1 MSHLHSED
9 ELGSNMHKKDFQ
21 TTSIIPLCEESINRA
36 MMEFKTSFMN
46 RMTDEYISQII
57 GTKDAY
63 KESIKTLTETL
74 TRKYMEGQ
82 LMAEKIL
89 ESQSDC
95 VLQNKCI
102 EEKQEELLEQVAKL
116 KRNKEQNVEQVK
128 IIQSLKEEFNGKRAH
143 IFANKRAIKDRLKEL
158 EKSAALFTERLGL
171 EIRKLHGEKL
181 QFVFRYINPKAPH
194 QPYTFILCINE
205 GGQYEVLSCDPPL
218 ECISELQQKVQETN
232 NFSAFLANFRKA
244 FTVLACNEKEI

>member
-63 KESIKTLTETL
+63 KESIKTLT
-74 TRKYMEGQ
+74 
-82 LMAEKIL
+82 
-89 ESQSDC
+89 DC